1 VYEIRILDTALVWVD
16 VAEDFKSLRWK
27 RRWQA
32 AGEFHMVINRYSKSA
47 QHLAKGRILHIRRN
61 GAHEAAGIIRRIAR
75 SIDEGGRVTDDLE
88 VTGNTLDGL
97 LARRICLPPAGVAY
111 DERTGVA
118 ETVMKGFVNANLVNP
133 TDPARKMP
141 GFVLAADQARGAA
154 ITERM
159 RYNPLPESLL
169 LCALAGGNLGWE
181 VTLANSQYVFDVLQ
195 GVDRSSTQ
203 NLVPPIIFSPDFD
216 NIRMMSYENSD
227 IGLANVGY
235 VAGQGEGAARSTVLV
250 PETKV
255 TKAETTQ
262 ADFQTG
268 TLVDTVATAAGDLVL
283 KNNPALSFDGVDDY
297 VGIADAAKLNVDY
310 ITMEAWVYVADYA
323 FVSSHAIIMNKENS
337 YEWGIEKTTG
347 KLMAAI
353 QPNWAWLGSMVVPTG
368 QWNHVAVTWDGTNLK
383 LYLNGTEEIITPT
396 NAGVISDTTNG
407 LGIGARGLATNGAS
421 GANSYFKGQMD
432 EVRLWN
438 NARTAAEIS
447 SDKNKELT
455 GTEAGLVGYWKLN
468 EAAGTNC
475 ADSSTTPSN
484 GTIYGA
490 TWTTNSFR
498 YMVTGTRTAPA
509 VDLTPAGT
517 AVQSIITW
525 NATTPANTTLVVDTS
540 LDGGANWSPANN
552 GAAIPGI
559 TTGMDLKGKSLL
571 VRVTETTTDTTV
583 TPQLHDITVDVTG
596 ISDARGVGITRL
608 ETFIDARD
616 LATTDQLKQRGQ
628 AKLAGNNVEERLEAE
643 ILAIAGFRYRDDW
656 DLGDQVTLRNLEWGV
671 TQHKSIAE
679 VSVVLEDGVDEQIV
693 VTFGAPWKGLLDTI
707 KKEIADTGPSM
718 RI

>member
-32 AGEFHMVINRYSKSA
+32 AGEFHMVINRFSKSA
-47 QHLAKGRILHIRRN
+47 QHLVKGRILHIRRN

-111 DERTGVA
+111 DERTGAA
-118 ETVMKGFVNANLVNP
+118 ETVMKGFVDANLVNP

-141 GFVLAADQARGAA
+141 GFVIAADQARGAA

-159 RYNPLPESLL
+159 RYNPLPEALL

-268 TLVDTVATAAGDLVL
+268 TLVDTVATAAGDLEMG
-283 KNNPALSFDGVDDY
+283 P
-297 VGIADAAKLNVDY
+297 
-310 ITMEAWVYVADYA
+310 W
-323 FVSSHAIIMNKENS
+323 KENWQGYAS
-337 YEWGIEKTTG
+337 GT
-347 KLMAAI
+347 A
-353 QPNWAWLGSMVVPTG
+353 PNWFAVVGAW
-368 QWNHVAVTWDGTNLK
+368 AVQTYGGTQALRSDANS
-383 LYLNGTEEIITPT
+383 NTPGYAIHPEQFPNVRT
-396 NAGVISDTTNG
+396 VKMRINDVSPD
-407 LGIGARGLATNGAS
+407 
-421 GANSYFKGQMD
+421 GANSPHPGAVVAYQDAQNYDTVYFRAGSDELVWWQWRAGAATAVVIANLAISED
-432 EVRLWN
+432 VWHTLEVRLDDVGG
-438 NARTAAEIS
+438 AVVLIDGAQVYSAATGW
-447 SDKNKELT
+447 LT
-455 GTEAGLVGYWKLN
+455 GTSRIGFWSHGTGEAYYDDVEVPTHRENKK
-468 EAAGTNC
+468 A
-475 ADSSTTPSN
+475 
-484 GTIYGA
+484 
-490 TWTTNSFR
+490 
-498 YMVTGTRTAPA
+498 GTRTAPA

-679 VSVVLEDGVDEQIV
+679 VSVTLEDGVDEQIV